1 MDNFILLTVHALYEI
16 TSRSGFQTNWLYNG
30 QKIERKNQD
39 DINVDMAM
47 KIFNNLKKT
56 NETSLFE
63 KTEDKLKDFINTLK
77 LTEN

>member
-1 MDNFILLTVHALYEI
+1 MYIYEYLKNYTELI
-16 TSRSGFQTNWLYNG
+16 G
-30 QKIERKNQD
+30 KNQD

-77 LTEN
+77 LTET

>member
-1 MDNFILLTVHALYEI
+1 MYIYEYLKNYPELI
-16 TSRSGFQTNWLYNG
+16 G
-30 QKIERKNQD
+30 KNQD

-77 LTEN
+77 LTET